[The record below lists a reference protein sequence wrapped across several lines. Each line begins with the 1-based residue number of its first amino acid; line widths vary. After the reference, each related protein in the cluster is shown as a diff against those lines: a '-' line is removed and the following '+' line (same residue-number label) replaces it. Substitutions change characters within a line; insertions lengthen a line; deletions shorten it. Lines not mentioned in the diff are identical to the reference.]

1 MILTPKS
8 YGIIAEFDTPADI
21 LAAAVKV
28 RDAGFTRWDT
38 FSPFPIHG
46 MNEAMRLK
54 NSPVGWFSLIFGA
67 GAFQNVLGLVW
78 YANDYD
84 YPTMVGGKPL
94 FSAVCSFTPSYIM
107 FVMGASVGTLIGM
120 LALNRLPQLYHPL
133 LKNAR
138 FARATH
144 DKYFLVIE
152 TTDPKFEEAATRR
165 LLEAAGSRHIE
176 LAEE

>member
-1 MILTPKS
+1 MILTPKA
-8 YGIIAEFDTPADI
+8 YGMVAEFDTPAGL
-21 LAAAVKV
+21 LAAARKV

-38 FSPFPIHG
+38 YSPFPVHG
-46 MNEAMRLK
+46 MNEAMRLG
-54 NSPVGWFSLIFGA
+54 NSPVGWFSLIFGM
-67 GAFQNVLGLVW
+67 GAFSNVLGLVW
-78 YANDYD
+78 YANYYD

-94 FSAVCSFTPSYIM
+94 FSAVCAFTPSYIL

-138 FARATH
+138 FAKASH
-144 DKYFLVIE
+144 DKFFLVIE
-152 TTDPKFEEAATRR
+152 ASDPKFSENETRR
-165 LLEAAGSRHIE
+165 LLAAAGSGNIE